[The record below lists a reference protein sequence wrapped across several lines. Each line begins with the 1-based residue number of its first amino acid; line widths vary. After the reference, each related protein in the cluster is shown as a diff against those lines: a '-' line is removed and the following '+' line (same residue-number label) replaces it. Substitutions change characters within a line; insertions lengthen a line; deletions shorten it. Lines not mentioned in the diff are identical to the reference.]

1 MEIASHRQKFG
12 KDYWI
17 ILRGVASMISLESNS
32 EQGLLILARII
43 ARDFMAK
50 QTVNGDYINDCSNN
64 RDIPDERSLP

>member
-1 MEIASHRQKFG
+1 MDDCQIDTYAVSPIDEGF
-12 KDYWI
+12 
-17 ILRGVASMISLESNS
+17 N
-32 EQGLLILARII
+32 ILARII